1 MFSRRSREER
11 ETGGASERCL
21 DFGRLS
27 FIDDE
32 AKARLRRFVEN
43 PNKKKTKRNARAAM
57 CIEIP
62 R

>member
-43 PNKKKTKRNARAAM
+43 PNKKKKRRGTRA
-57 CIEIP
+57 P
-62 R
+62 RCA